1 MKPLKTFFS
10 TKYSDK
16 SISLSL
22 LLLRLS
28 AGGLMIPHGYDKL
41 MNFAVKSARFADP
54 FHIGSTTSL
63 AMVVFAEF
71 FCAILIVAGLMTRL
85 ASIPLIIVMG
95 VALFKSHNGEIFG
108 EGEKA
113 ALFFIGY
120 MAILLGG
127 PGKISVDKLIGK

>member
-1 MKPLKTFFS
+1 
-10 TKYSDK
+10 
-16 SISLSL
+16 
-22 LLLRLS
+22 
-28 AGGLMIPHGYDKL
+28 
-41 MNFAVKSARFADP
+41 
-54 FHIGSTTSL
+54 
-63 AMVVFAEF
+63 
-71 FCAILIVAGLMTRL
+71 
-85 ASIPLIIVMG
+85 MG

>member
-1 MKPLKTFFS
+1 
-10 TKYSDK
+10 
-16 SISLSL
+16 
-22 LLLRLS
+22 
-28 AGGLMIPHGYDKL
+28 
-41 MNFAVKSARFADP
+41 
-54 FHIGSTTSL
+54 
-63 AMVVFAEF
+63 MVVFAEF

>member
-1 MKPLKTFFS
+1 
-10 TKYSDK
+10 
-16 SISLSL
+16 
-22 LLLRLS
+22 
-28 AGGLMIPHGYDKL
+28 MIPHGYDKL
-41 MNFAVKSARFADP
+41 MNFAVKSAKFADP

-95 VALFKSHNGEIFG
+95 VALFMSHNGDIFG

-113 ALFFIGY
+113 ALFLFGY
-120 MAILLGG
+120 VALLFSG